1 MDPLSKLTARFHF
14 LGEFINQA
22 NKVHYVGGREA
33 LSCIDRDL
41 VSLPEIIG
49 HLKDHCKVEEG
60 SMLHWLFP
68 GAESSKGLRALID
81 DKACLYMSDCV
92 TDGGVAD
99 IYVEHGV
106 EEMEIAK
113 ELGKLDSDDEV
124 QVIGCKEVTT
134 KVIGGKEVTTIKSS
148 PQRL

>member
-1 MDPLSKLTARFHF
+1 MDPLSKLTVRFHF
-14 LGEFINQA
+14 LGEFINHGKKL
-22 NKVHYVGGREA
+22 NYVGSREA
-33 LSCIDRDL
+33 MSCIDRDL

-81 DKACLYMSDCV
+81 DKAYLHMADCM

-99 IYVEHGV
+99 IYVKAWCG
-106 EEMEIAK
+106 
-113 ELGKLDSDDEV
+113 
-124 QVIGCKEVTT
+124 
-134 KVIGGKEVTTIKSS
+134 
-148 PQRL
+148 R